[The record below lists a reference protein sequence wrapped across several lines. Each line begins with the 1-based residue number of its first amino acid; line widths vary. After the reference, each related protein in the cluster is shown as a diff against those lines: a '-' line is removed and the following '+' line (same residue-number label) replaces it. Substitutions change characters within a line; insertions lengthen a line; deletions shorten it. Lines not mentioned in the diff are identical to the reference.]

1 MGWFDKNAW
10 RLRRKIKDLQAD
22 LREAEAA
29 GNFSL
34 EQGLF
39 FAELEAMGDQTVMVF
54 RSSVLLASQEEH
66 VIRSFFD
73 RNGFHVETVKL
84 NKEHTGLDLVE
95 IIPAEEVVK
104 IVGRELQG
112 RGFRIID
119 DTEREREANLAEK
132 VYPFSALVRSI
143 AILFSEK
150 AASIITST
158 AIKQNKEGNRL
169 LHWLPKIVETLLR
182 KVSRE
187 VVEEARRPFEEAYE
201 QHYLKILQKE
211 GPRKHIT
218 HPRKIDAPRAGAP
231 PAAAPSIPGPSGDKT
246 PIPITKFPGGG
257 PAPTPTPQAPAAAQ
271 PNPQPRPAAAPQAA
285 PPPRSAA
292 PSQRPGGLAAPPAP
306 SARTAPDQQ
315 EIIVRLTR
323 ECQFAETLGRMYKAL
338 IGANSSRCLHNS
350 ETLLQEINRLFD
362 AAATCLMVKMP
373 KGMSYTIHA
382 QAGKK
387 LIWGERGGEGWAVSK
402 TVIAECLKR
411 RAVVTNESGGSAD
424 PTQSM
429 MLHDIEATAAAPI
442 IVNGDLA
449 GILYLDRRGG
459 MRPFT
464 ETERVM
470 LEKASKIFQ
479 EYAELTLGL
488 V

>member
-1 MGWFDKNAW
+1 MGWFDKKAW
-10 RLRRKIKDLQAD
+10 RLRRKVKDLQED

-29 GNFSL
+29 GNFLL

-54 RSSVLLASQEEH
+54 GATNLLASQEEQ
-66 VIRSFFD
+66 VIRAFFD
-73 RNGFHVETVKL
+73 RNGFQVEAVRLDKAR
-84 NKEHTGLDLVE
+84 TGLEHVE
-95 IIPAEEVVK
+95 IIPPEEVVK
-104 IVGRELQG
+104 IVGRALQG
-112 RGFRIID
+112 KSYRIID
-119 DTEREREANLAEK
+119 DTEHERAANLAEK
-132 VYPFSALVRSI
+132 IYPFSALVRAI

-150 AASIITST
+150 AQQIISST

-169 LHWLPKIVETLLR
+169 LHWLPKIVQTLSR
-182 KVSRE
+182 KVTRD
-187 VVEEARRPFEEAYE
+187 VVEEAREAFDNAYE
-201 QHYLKILQKE
+201 QHYLKVLQKE
-211 GPRKHIT
+211 APRKHIT
-218 HPRKIDAPRAGAP
+218 HPRKIDTPRPATPP
-231 PAAAPSIPGPSGDKT
+231 PAAPSADKER
-246 PIPITKFPGGG
+246 IPIAKFSAGS
-257 PAPTPTPQAPAAAQ
+257 APTPQPTKPAQ
-271 PNPQPRPAAAPQAA
+271 PALPPRPAAPQPAA
-285 PPPRSAA
+285 PPKAESF
-292 PSQRPGGLAAPPAP
+292 AAPPSP
-306 SARTAPDQQ
+306 LRSAPDQQ
-315 EIIVRLTR
+315 QIIVRLTQA
-323 ECQFAETLGRMYKAL
+323 CQLAETMMRMYKSL

-350 ETLLQEINRLFD
+350 EVLLQEINRLFD

-387 LIWGERGGEGWAVSK
+387 LVWGERGGEGWAVSK
-402 TVIAECLKR
+402 TVIAECLKKR
-411 RAVVTNESGGSAD
+411 VVVTNESGGSTD

-464 ETERVM
+464 EEERVM
-470 LEKASKIFQ
+470 LEKASSIFQ
-479 EYAELTLGL
+479 DYAELTLGL